1 MAFTGKEDH
10 SISLKDAARLT
21 KDYRKTA
28 GAAAVLGGY
37 FSKTAVQSLLDQEDC
52 AGIKFYYGKEENGT
66 MQLVIL
72 GVAANEKDLDK
83 GLLMERSFPCPPHC
97 GPPNSLN
104 S

>member
-1 MAFTGKEDH
+1 MAFTGNEDH
-10 SISLKDAARLT
+10 SISLKDAAGLT
-21 KDYRKTA
+21 KKYRKTA

-52 AGIKFYYGKEENGT
+52 VGIKFYYGKEKVGT

-72 GVAANEKDLDK
+72 GVTSAEKDLTD
-83 GLLMERSFPCPPHC
+83 GEIAERSIPCPPYC
-97 GPPNSLN
+97 GPLNHLN